1 MWKVDSDFTHLL
13 QTSSLHLRYLLTAE
27 GNYRGNEKLNFHRT
41 KFGGGAWLL
50 VSTKFPHSA
59 NEKGKKEC
67 KHQGL
72 VEKRK
77 ARQFAT

>member
-41 KFGGGAWLL
+41 NILCQY
-50 VSTKFPHSA
+50 SDQ
-59 NEKGKKEC
+59 EKTETFFC
-67 KHQGL
+67 QNPL
-72 VEKRK
+72 QPFWV
-77 ARQFAT
+77 FIN